1 MNKVRYCSGMPE
13 TKDRAHKL
21 IAQSGLMS
29 RRKAE
34 TAITE
39 GRVALNGVV
48 FTQMGQLVD
57 PSNDV
62 LTVDGVKVELKL
74 NKQTFLFYKPR
85 GVVTTKHDELGRPTV
100 MDYFKED
107 LSLNP
112 VGRLDFDSEG
122 LLLMTHD
129 GDLLLNLTHP
139 RYGIK
144 KEYEV
149 DVAGNTPDR
158 MMEHLLDGVELDDG
172 VGVFDEII
180 DRTEEESKVKFPQ
193 MRTYLVT
200 VSEGRNRFIR
210 RMFSAMK
217 LNVTRLKRLRMGEYE
232 LGDLKPGEKKEI

>member
-1 MNKVRYCSGMPE
+1 MPE